1 MHSAVMAS
9 EHTSHRQD
17 RMISEFQRFL
27 EGIFLIERSTMPS
40 ASNKRGAMYKKG
52 DIITAKRINAGV

>member
-1 MHSAVMAS
+1 MHSTVMAS
-9 EHTSHRQD
+9 EHTSHKAD

-27 EGIFLIERSTMPS
+27 PGTFLIERSTMPS
-40 ASNKRGAMYKKG
+40 ANSSRGAMYKKG